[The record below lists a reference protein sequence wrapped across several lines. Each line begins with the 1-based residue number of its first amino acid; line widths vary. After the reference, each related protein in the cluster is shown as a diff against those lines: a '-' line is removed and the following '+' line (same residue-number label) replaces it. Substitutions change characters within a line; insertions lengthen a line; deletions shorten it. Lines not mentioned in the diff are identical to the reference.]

1 MMYCIKYE
9 KLTGTVHTYTCTNN
23 QTSSTE
29 KNLKKSLKKFHR
41 NPKESFKEIKIL

>member
-9 KLTGTVHTYTCTNN
+9 KLTDTVHTYTCTNN

-29 KNLKKSLKKFHR
+29 ENLREKSGEIPQKFQRKFQR
-41 NPKESFKEIKIL
+41 N